1 MYTFFLILSGIFG
14 ALIGSFLNV
23 VIYRYGSKS
32 IAQGRSMCFSC
43 GKTLGGLELIPIFS
57 FLFQKGRCQGCKTKI
72 SIQYVLVEVLTAI
85 LFILLF
91 LQTVP
96 LSLSYVAVRFFWY
109 ALLFSLLIVIFVY
122 DLKHKIIP
130 DGLSF
135 GFAGLSF
142 LSLFFTYDA
151 LVIPSVLDI
160 LAGPLLAFIPAAL
173 FYFSKGKW
181 IGLGDAKL
189 FLGVGYFLGFFGGV
203 SAFVLSFWIGT
214 IVGILLIAF
223 SHAKKY
229 SFRSEIPFGPFIIIA
244 TFIVFFTHFD
254 ALGLSYFF
262 N

>member
-23 VIYRYGSKS
+23 VIYRYGSRS
-32 IAQGRSMCFSC
+32 IAKGRSLCFSC

-57 FLFQKGRCQGCKTKI
+57 FLFQKGRCKSCKTKI
-72 SIQYVLVEVLTAI
+72 SPQYIIVEVVTSI
-85 LFILLF
+85 LFMLLF
-91 LQTVP
+91 IQTVP
-96 LSLSYVAVRFFWY
+96 LSLSYMGFRFFWY

-130 DGLSF
+130 DALSF
-135 GFAGLSF
+135 GFAALSF
-142 LSLFFTYDA
+142 ISLFFTFDA
-151 LVIPSVLDI
+151 IVIPPLLDL
-160 LAGPLLAFIPAAL
+160 LAGPLLALIPAAL
-173 FYFSKGKW
+173 FYISGGKW

-214 IVGILLIAF
+214 VVGLLLIVL
-223 SHAKKY
+223 SRTKKY
-229 SFRSEIPFGPFIIIA
+229 SLRSEIPFGPFIIIA
-244 TFIVFFTHFD
+244 TFIVFFTGID
-254 ALGLSYFF
+254 VLGLSYFF